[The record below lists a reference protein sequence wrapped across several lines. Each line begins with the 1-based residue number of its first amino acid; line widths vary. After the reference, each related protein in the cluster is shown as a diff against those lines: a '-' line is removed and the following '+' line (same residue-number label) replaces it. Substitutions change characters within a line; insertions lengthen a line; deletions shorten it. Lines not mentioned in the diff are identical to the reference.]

1 MDEKDLYEKPLKSQC
16 IFDGK
21 IIHVYKDDVELPN
34 KNAAF
39 REVIRHVGGAC
50 IIPITDQGEVVCVK
64 QYRYPYA
71 RVIIE
76 IPAGKLDSRQEDH
89 RTAALRE
96 LREETGCTCQK
107 LTYLGQ
113 MYGSPAI
120 LDEVIYMYMAEGL
133 SEGELDLDDDEFV
146 EVIRIPLDEMYNMV
160 LNNEILDAK
169 TQIAVMKAYAIKNG
183 ATINVEEREVN
194 NETQL

>member
-1 MDEKDLYEKPLKSQC
+1 MDEKDFYEKPLSSRC

-21 IIHVYKDDVELPN
+21 IIHVYKDDIELPN
-34 KNAAF
+34 GKPGF

-50 IIPITDQGEVVCVK
+50 IIPITDEGEVICVR

-71 RVIIE
+71 RMIIE
-76 IPAGKLDSRQEDH
+76 VPAGKLNSKAEDH

-96 LREETGCTCQK
+96 LREETGCSCKK
-107 LTYLGQ
+107 LTYMGQ

-133 SEGELDLDDDEFV
+133 EAGELDLDEDEFV
-146 EVIRIPLDEMYNMV
+146 EVIKIPLDEMYQMV
-160 LNNEILDAK
+160 LDNKILDAK

-183 ATINVEEREVN
+183 KTINIEERK
-194 NETQL
+194 

>member
-1 MDEKDLYEKPLKSQC
+1 MDEKDFYEKPLSSRC

-21 IIHVYKDDVELPN
+21 IIHVYKDDIELPN
-34 KNAAF
+34 GNPGF

-50 IIPITDQGEVVCVK
+50 IIPITDEGEVICVR

-71 RVIIE
+71 RMIIE
-76 IPAGKLDSRQEDH
+76 VPAGKLDSKAEDH

-96 LREETGCTCQK
+96 LREETGCSCKK
-107 LTYLGQ
+107 LTYMGQ

-133 SEGELDLDDDEFV
+133 EAGELDLDEDEFV
-146 EVIRIPLDEMYNMV
+146 EVIKIPLDEMYQMV
-160 LNNEILDAK
+160 LDNKILDAK

-183 ATINVEEREVN
+183 KTINIEERK
-194 NETQL
+194 

>member
-1 MDEKDLYEKPLKSQC
+1 MDEKDFYEKPLSSQC

-21 IIHVYKDDVELPN
+21 ILHVYKDDIELPN
-34 KNAAF
+34 GKPGF

-50 IIPITDQGEVVCVK
+50 IIPITDEGEVICVR

-71 RVIIE
+71 RMIVE
-76 IPAGKLDSRQEDH
+76 VPAGKLDSKVEDH

-96 LREETGCTCQK
+96 LREETGCSCKK
-107 LTYLGQ
+107 LTYMGQ

-133 SEGELDLDDDEFV
+133 EAGELDLDEDEFV
-146 EVIRIPLDEMYNMV
+146 EVIKIPLDEMYQMV
-160 LNNEILDAK
+160 LDNKILDAK

-183 ATINVEEREVN
+183 KTINIEERK
-194 NETQL
+194 